1 MRHARMFLRIQPR
14 PQPDR
19 WQPGKLLVTC
29 PPGMFVDYESAAHCS
44 GLTLKGGPTDPFP
57 GRELNAVYLTDA
69 AIFKAMR
76 LN

>member
-1 MRHARMFLRIQPR
+1 MRHARMYLRIQPR

-29 PPGMFVDYESAAHCS
+29 PLELFIDYESAANFS
-44 GLTLKGGPTDPFP
+44 GLTLDGPVEPLP
-57 GRELNAVYLTDA
+57 GRESIAVNLTDET
-69 AIFKAMR
+69 ILKAMR